1 MIPTDPLSLCF
12 HFHLNHSMQEMSI
25 VKHINQLISPQN
37 IESQS
42 KCLVQLLSDL
52 GVITFP
58 LSPKDESRIKIK
70 RFTEGLSNLVVGVY
84 NQDNPEE
91 IVMVRVYG
99 EATSALVDRKRE
111 LDTMVLLS
119 SVGLSNKLYA
129 TFDNGFCY
137 EYLNGRVL
145 DSGLVRDERVPKLI
159 AKSFA
164 ILHTVQPPNES
175 KDGNIESGLMKQ
187 MKKFLHLIPDD
198 LQLELPTMEPEDC
211 NNKESMI
218 KGTELI
224 TNGGL
229 ITKVQLTKEVSHV
242 ERSHLIQTEKDIVLC
257 HNDAVHDNLIL
268 SKDESKV
275 LIIDLEYADY
285 NGRAFELANFFME
298 FRGLNLDTERY
309 PNELFIRKFI
319 SDYVTAIEGIN
330 LRDKSSHPVPNE
342 TELFAKIKMYSCIG
356 NLLWALWAL
365 VMSSD
370 PATKSFNFKE
380 YAIKRL
386 ADYYR
391 TKTYLL

>member
-1 MIPTDPLSLCF
+1 
-12 HFHLNHSMQEMSI
+12 MSI
-25 VKHINQLISPQN
+25 IKHINQLISPED

-58 LSPKDESRIKIK
+58 FSLKDESRIKIK
-70 RFTEGLSNLVVGVY
+70 RFAEGLANLVVGVY

-111 LDTMVLLS
+111 LEALVLLS

-145 DSGLVRDERVPKLI
+145 DSDLVRDEKVSKLI

-164 ILHTVQPPNES
+164 ILHTAQAPNES
-175 KDGNIESGLMKQ
+175 NDGNIESGLMKL
-187 MKKFLHLIPDD
+187 MKKILRSIPDE
-198 LQLELPTMEPEDC
+198 LQLELPIIEPENC
-211 NNKESMI
+211 HNNQGSVIE
-218 KGTELI
+218 GTQLI
-224 TNGGL
+224 TNDGL
-229 ITKVQLTKEVSHV
+229 ITKAQLAKEVSHV
-242 ERSHLIQTEKDIVLC
+242 ERSRLIQTEKDIVFC

-275 LIIDLEYADY
+275 FIIDLEYADY

-298 FRGLNLDTERY
+298 FRGLNLNTERY

-319 SDYVTAIEGIN
+319 NDYVTAIEGIN

-342 TELFAKIKMYSCIG
+342 TELFAKIKVYSCIV

-365 VMSSD
+365 VMPSD
-370 PATKSFNFKE
+370 PTIKSFNFKG